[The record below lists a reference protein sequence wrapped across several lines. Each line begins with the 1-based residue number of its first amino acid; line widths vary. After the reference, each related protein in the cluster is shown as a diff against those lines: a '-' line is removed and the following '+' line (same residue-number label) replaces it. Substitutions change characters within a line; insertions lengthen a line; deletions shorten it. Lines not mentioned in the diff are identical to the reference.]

1 MYEKILEEAKKKDG
15 IITTSDVE
23 KMNYSRMTLT
33 NMVKDGLLVREDSG
47 IYLTQDADYDEF
59 YIFQLK
65 HPNAIFS
72 HNTALYF
79 FNKTER
85 TPIKIDVTVHNTY
98 NASSFGDTYVV
109 YYVKKE
115 ILNMGVTEVV
125 SPQGQKVKCYNLER
139 TVCDIIK
146 NTKNIDIETRNKAI
160 KECIRDK
167 SFDGN
172 LMYEY
177 AKKMGIYKKLS
188 TMMEVLI
195 W

>member
-72 HNTALYF
+72 
-79 FNKTER
+79 TER

-177 AKKMGIYKKLS
+177 SKKMGIYKKLS

-195 W
+195 

>member
-79 FNKTER
+79 FN
-85 TPIKIDVTVHNTY
+85 
-98 NASSFGDTYVV
+98 F
-109 YYVKKE
+109 
-115 ILNMGVTEVV
+115 
-125 SPQGQKVKCYNLER
+125 
-139 TVCDIIK
+139 
-146 NTKNIDIETRNKAI
+146 
-160 KECIRDK
+160 
-167 SFDGN
+167 
-172 LMYEY
+172 
-177 AKKMGIYKKLS
+177 
-188 TMMEVLI
+188 
-195 W
+195 

>member
-15 IITTSDVE
+15 IITTADVE

-115 ILNMGVTEVV
+115 ILNMGVTEVI

-195 W
+195 